1 MALLTCSF
9 GPRVYARA
17 ACTSSL
23 ICDTPDGTGELLVPR
38 GGGRE
43 LLLLCITG
51 NETGLLFSS
60 SSRLYTC
67 GWMCMHSLSLQT
79 RYGPSCTHGVVRP
92 NSVRVDYIF
101 LKRKKKWMR
110 LSFLEAQRE
119 ICNLSKFDFFFAMH
133 FLWFRSPITLDFP
146 RPLAPLLLYTVVS
159 GSLWFK
165 TPRERE
171 GKEEGKGPCDW
182 VSVRISEAVKYSSL
196 RRLFASWRSRDSM
209 VGPNHNSETSSFQ

>member
-1 MALLTCSF
+1 MALLTCSY

-43 LLLLCITG
+43 LLLLCVTG

-146 RPLAPLLLYTVVS
+146 RPLAPLLPPIIHCC
-159 GSLWFK
+159 LWVTLIQDSPRK
-165 TPRERE
+165 RRKRGRER
-171 GKEEGKGPCDW
+171 
-182 VSVRISEAVKYSSL
+182 
-196 RRLFASWRSRDSM
+196 SM
-209 VGPNHNSETSSFQ
+209 WSGFSADFWGCQIFITKTFVCVLKIPRQYGWA